1 MALSDELVISDK
13 LILIPQTENITVSV
27 EIHYTRIP
35 VNGYDGY
42 DDTFVSQA
50 LVTQLIEG
58 NKHLVQINFTDSKVD
73 VKDVVDAEGWV
84 EIPSVNDTFN

>member
-13 LILIPQTENITVSV
+13 LILIPQTENITVKV

-42 DDTFVSQA
+42 EDTFESQE
-50 LVTQLIEG
+50 LVTPLTEG